1 MIKFLKLFLNNNFRH
16 PNILRMFNYFHDEKR
31 VYLILEYAMD
41 GELFKVLQKERKF
54 PEDRA
59 AKVFFFIIE

>member
-1 MIKFLKLFLNNNFRH
+1 MYNLYQHFRH

-31 VYLILEYAMD
+31 VYLILEYAIE

-59 AKVFFFIIE
+59 ARVIFNFYLNF